1 MEVGNFSDPE
11 STEAARRLL
20 AANPDVELAA
30 GYSDEILDLD
40 GRQVTL
46 VGLERP
52 AAVGVPVFEGRLPAR
67 RGEIA
72 LTGATLDELGKDI
85 GDHVGSRWPTS
96 RRRRSASS
104 AGRSVPA
111 RSGPAATCATAGS
124 WCCAT
129 GRRPPTAP
137 APRRPSWCASA
148 TASTRTSRPPKLR
161 RSFPQAFFEPTVTA
175 DVDSFRKTQP
185 LLAVLGVL
193 LAIMAV
199 ATLLHAVD
207 SARSRR
213 RRELGVLKALGFGHG
228 QVGASVIV
236 QAVCLATF
244 GIVVGLPLG
253 LIAGRW
259 AWIASAR
266 AIGVVT
272 TPVVSV
278 LLPVVVLAALG
289 AAVLTSLGPAR
300 QARRLRTVDALRTE

>member
-1 MEVGNFSDPE
+1 VVRFRDGVD
-11 STEAARRLL
+11 
-20 AANPDVELAA
+20 PDVAA
-30 GYSDEILDLD
+30 
-40 GRQVTL
+40 
-46 VGLERP
+46 
-52 AAVGVPVFEGRLPAR
+52 A
-67 RGEIA
+67 
-72 LTGATLDELGKDI
+72 
-85 GDHVGSRWPTS
+85 
-96 RRRRSASS
+96 
-104 AGRSVPA
+104 
-111 RSGPAATCATAGS
+111 
-124 WCCAT
+124 
-129 GRRPPTAP
+129 
-137 APRRPSWCASA
+137 
-148 TASTRTSRPPKLR
+148 KLR

-236 QAVCLATF
+236 QAVCLATC

-272 TPVVSV
+272 TPVVSA